1 MVKKKGRTERIR
13 EHLERLR
20 LEHVPLSE
28 FKGAVMMLVMLG
40 SFKYVDAIDMIDDYK
55 EELMSYAGENPEIL

>member
-1 MVKKKGRTERIR
+1 MVKKKCRTERIR

-20 LEHVPLSE
+20 QEHVPLSE
-28 FKGAVMMLVMLG
+28 YKGAVMMLVMLG
-40 SFKYVDAIDMIDDYK
+40 SYKYVDAIDMIDAYK